1 MKQERFEKLTEA
13 ICDRVKST
21 LAKKKAEYNL
31 TDDRLDVFK
40 KAARR
45 QMITPQQA
53 LLGYMDKHIGSIY
66 DYIHEDSDI
75 SPELLSEKVI
85 DAIDYLILLYA
96 LYDDELFSKQ
106 DMRNTKEEE

>member
-13 ICDRVKST
+13 ICDKVKST
-21 LAKKKAEYNL
+21 LAVKKSEYNL

-53 LLGYMDKHIGSIY
+53 LLGYMDKHVGSIY
-66 DYIHEDSDI
+66 DYVHEDSDI
-75 SPELLSEKVI
+75 SPELLSEKII
-85 DAIDYLILLYA
+85 DNINYLILLYA
-96 LYDDELFSKQ
+96 LYDDEVFSKK
-106 DMRNTKEEE
+106 NTKEEK

>member
-1 MKQERFEKLTEA
+1 MKQERFEKLTEV

-53 LLGYMDKHIGSIY
+53 LLGYMDKHVGSIY
-66 DYIHEDSDI
+66 DYIHENSDI
-75 SPELLSEKVI
+75 SPELLSEKII
-85 DAIDYLILLYA
+85 DTASYLILLYA
-96 LYDDELFSKQ
+96 LYDDEVFSKQ
-106 DMRNTKEEE
+106 DHNNK